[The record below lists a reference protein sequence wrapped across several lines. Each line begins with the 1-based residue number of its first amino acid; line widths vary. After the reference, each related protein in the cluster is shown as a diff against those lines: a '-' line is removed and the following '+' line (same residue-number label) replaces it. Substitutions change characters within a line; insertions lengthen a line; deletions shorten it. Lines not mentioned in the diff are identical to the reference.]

1 PSLLYSTLFFQ
12 LSSTAHSSLAFF
24 PILFGLGCT
33 FCVYAL
39 AHTSLDRQTSALSAI
54 IFAATPLFMA
64 CFTFSYLYSAD
75 LFALFFF
82 STALYTYH
90 LAQEGESRGMAVVS
104 GLASC
109 LAILSR
115 SYCLFV
121 LPVTFLLI
129 HSFRYEKKKWQAI
142 PMVFIALSVV
152 VTAVLL
158 RGGDLLLLAL
168 GTLMIVALFAFSPT
182 VKVDVGDR
190 WGRRRLSLIV
200 LTLSSLGVFWY
211 IRNFM
216 LFGDPVYPHL
226 GSLFHTS
233 PLSDDFIGNLFHEV
247 SNIYWRPVGE
257 SAHIGSLLNTLL
269 VPLLS
274 FDFGIFLFFFKI
286 FGFLTLLWD
295 RNPLRNLI
303 SPWIAISYVTWFFL
317 FNYSSNYL
325 IQILPPLSIICAV
338 GMMAVYGRME
348 QIVGFV
354 LREERAPKIFA
365 LTTVFSLFG
374 YYLLYYLDLKR
385 LIPDV
390 LHTLLTEALFFKPPF
405 LENISL
411 SLLPF
416 LVLPFALLY
425 SIIKGSINH
434 SFKLGVDGRKKS
446 LTLTALLVGFLLTFN
461 FYVAP
466 QDIIGLLGGAELGG
480 IFSRGEAQELEA
492 FIEHEV
498 PLEEIIVSLTPEPM
512 RMLTDRDVIYFFTPG
527 GMFKLKDL
535 LLMDDEAAIIET
547 LRERR
552 ITWFIVPE
560 PPEEGTDVLIY
571 KTLKSEMIYNSYLFL
586 AQRFRVFNLLQCEEG
601 PFKGVSSN
609 GSYTVYQ
616 LA

>member
-1 PSLLYSTLFFQ
+1 
-12 LSSTAHSSLAFF
+12 
-24 PILFGLGCT
+24 
-33 FCVYAL
+33 
-39 AHTSLDRQTSALSAI
+39 
-54 IFAATPLFMA
+54 
-64 CFTFSYLYSAD
+64 
-75 LFALFFF
+75 
-82 STALYTYH
+82 
-90 LAQEGESRGMAVVS
+90 MAVIS

-121 LPVTFLLI
+121 LPVTLLLI

-152 VTAVLL
+152 VTALLL

-168 GTLMIVALFAFSPT
+168 GTLMIVALFAFSPA

-200 LTLSSLGVFWY
+200 LALSSLGVFWY

-216 LFGDPVYPHL
+216 LFGDPVYPNL
-226 GSLFHTS
+226 GPLFHTS

-247 SNIYWRPVGE
+247 SNFYWRPIGE

-274 FDFGIFLFFFKI
+274 FDFGIFLFFFKV
-286 FGFLTLLWD
+286 FGFLTLLWG

-325 IQILPPLSIICAV
+325 IQILPPLSIICAI

-348 QIVGFV
+348 RIVGFV
-354 LREERAPKIFA
+354 LREERAPQIFA

-374 YYLLYYLDLKR
+374 YYLLYYLDLKK
-385 LIPDV
+385 LVPDV
-390 LHTLLTEALFFKPPF
+390 LHSLLTEALFFNLPL
-405 LENISL
+405 LEDISL

-425 SIIKGSINH
+425 SIIKGSMSR
-434 SFKLGVDGRKKS
+434 SFKLRIDGKKKS
-446 LTLTALLVGFLLTFN
+446 LALMTLLGGLLLTFS
-461 FYVAP
+461 FYIAP
-466 QDIIGLLGGAELGG
+466 HEIMGIYEGAELGG
-480 IFSRGEAQELEA
+480 IFSLEEAQELEA
-492 FIEHEV
+492 FIEHDI
-498 PLEEIIVSLTPEPM
+498 PLEAIIVSLTPEPM
-512 RMLTDRDVIYFFTPG
+512 RMLTDHEVIYFFTPG
-527 GMFKLKDL
+527 GMLKLKAF
-535 LLMDDEAAIIET
+535 LLMNNDTMIIET
-547 LRERR
+547 LREER

-560 PPEEGTDVLIY
+560 PPLTDGTDVLTY
-571 KTLKSEMIYNSYLFL
+571 KILKSEMIYNSYLFL
-586 AQRFRVFNLLQCEEG
+586 AQNFKIFDLLRDEVTPFIKVF
-601 PFKGVSSN
+601 SN
-609 GSYTVYQ
+609 GSYTIFQ
-616 LA
+616 LS